1 MERSYSWRNIVWRNK
16 KRVRHFPYMIFYPT
30 ISSRVL
36 VYARYLLLTACV
48 STALSGAI
56 LLHHWKF
63 DEASG
68 SLVSDSVSSA
78 DMSIVGSATSWTNG
92 KDNGA
97 FSFNGTNYAKTT
109 VSDSVTNPSAS
120 VAIAGWFKAATNVAD
135 RSWLFQIESNY
146 GMRISNNGRLQ
157 LSFNGNVNSAPE
169 WGNSVNDGLW
179 HHFVAQN
186 DGTTTQ
192 LYIDGSSVGSRAQT
206 LSSLTDGLRHSAIG
220 ARQSGQAI
228 FAGTFDDIRYYDAV
242 LTQSEISALAQISNV
257 PPVAQADS
265 YTVAMDTQLVVGSPG
280 VLSNDSETD
289 GDEATAV
296 LVSDVASGTL
306 SLSADGSFTYDP
318 PTGFFGLI
326 SFTYQAVDTNG
337 ASNTVAVELTVVSSL
352 SSEEVNQIE
361 SDLGITLS
369 AQEILD
375 LSLIV
380 KPQSLPQWR
389 SDANL
394 RIEENRK
401 ADLTVSVVDSLGSPI
416 SGAIVNVAMQK
427 NAFKFGGVATVMDL
441 TNARGD
447 FTGDLDVAGWQQ
459 IFKSMFNSVGFNNAL
474 KPKIT
479 SQHQYIPNFMTWA
492 EENDIDVRGHLL
504 IWPGTGAVE
513 DLDDPT
519 AVSGVAY
526 GNHLSN
532 SFTSAYAT
540 YDVRGAVDTYR
551 ASARDASAKAALES
565 VVNAEITEWASQWN
579 VYEWDVVNETLSNTL
594 LQEILGYDQMAEWFN
609 LAETNKVNP
618 DADLFI
624 NEFQIVSAQF
634 EPNDNVYEARRDTYF
649 SRIDQVIIDNGPIT
663 GIGFQSRFKYGHIPP
678 ETVYARLEEYGT
690 RYPNLKLAGT
700 EFEIKDQYD
709 DSTGAAILVYDET
722 LRAQMTEE
730 ILTTYYS
737 HPNVTGM
744 NAWDFMNPEVDADD
758 PTTARALCYYDGTVK
773 LNGLVWYYLHRIRY
787 NTDVSITTPAN
798 GEVSLSGFKG
808 DYAISVTYEEND
820 YPATYALLEDG
831 SMQVQLQDVTVPPTE
846 ATIEEWPFD
855 DVANTQLADTLNVSG
870 SVQFPDATPSI
881 MTDGSGSLLVSQ
893 DASITSGGN
902 FLGSSGITIGG
913 RSKGVYELEL
923 IIASVVLT
931 GGDANGANV
940 GIGFKDSSQ
949 GSDLFRIRL
958 NKTSAG
964 LTVNTFFD
972 STYTVFH
979 TFDSVYTLTDPL
991 KLRAVIDLDANTA
1004 DIYMALGAGAE
1015 SLLGQIAI
1023 PSGAIWDQLSFSAVN
1038 NSVDWGPDDVIKIDS
1053 MIIRKLQ
1060 LDNYELWENR
1070 TNWLGETL
1078 TAEADDPDGDGIFN
1092 LMEYALGADPTT
1104 DDAISVLPKVIM
1116 LSGAPHLE
1124 MTLGVDSVDLQYSI
1138 QHSNDLIH
1146 WTTIPSTS
1154 VNGQIGD
1161 VVQIPLFNSLYQMLF
1176 SRLRVGS
1183 N

>member
-1 MERSYSWRNIVWRNK
+1 
-16 KRVRHFPYMIFYPT
+16 MIFYPT
-30 ISSRVL
+30 ITGRILACASAL
-36 VYARYLLLTACV
+36 LLLTC
-48 STALSGAI
+48 LSISLTGAN
-56 LLHHWKF
+56 LLHHWTF
-63 DEASG
+63 DEGSG
-68 SLVSDSVSSA
+68 NLVADS
-78 DMSIVGSATSWTNG
+78 VGSANMSINGSSTSWTNG
-92 KDNGA
+92 KAGGA
-97 FSFNGTNYAKTT
+97 FTFDGSNYAKTT
-109 VSDSVTNPSAS
+109 VSDSVTNPSSS
-120 VAIAGWFKAATNVAD
+120 VAITGWFKASANVAD

-157 LSFNGNVNSAPE
+157 LSFNGSVSSAPE
-169 WGNSVNDGLW
+169 WGNPINDGLW

-192 LYIDGSSVGSRAQT
+192 LYIDGFSVGSRAQSV
-206 LSSLTDGLRHSAIG
+206 SSLTNGFRHSAIG

-265 YTVAMDTQLVVGSPG
+265 YTVGMNTQLVVGSPG

-296 LVSDVASGTL
+296 LVADVASGNL
-306 SLSADGSFTYDP
+306 SLSADGSFTYYP

-326 SFTYQAVDTNG
+326 EFAYQAVDIHG

-352 SSEEVNQIE
+352 TSEEVNQIE

-380 KPQSLPQWR
+380 KPQALPQWR

-416 SGAIVNVAMQK
+416 SGATVHAELKK

-447 FTGDLDVAGWQQ
+447 FNGDLDVAGWQQ
-459 IFKSMFNSVGFNNAL
+459 IFKSMFNSVGFNNAF

-479 SQHQYIPNFMTWA
+479 GQHQYIPNFMTWA
-492 EENDIDVRGHLL
+492 AENDIDVRGHLL
-504 IWPGTGAVE
+504 IWPGTGTVQ
-513 DLDDPT
+513 DLDDT
-519 AVSGVAY
+519 NAVSGVAY

-532 SFTSAYAT
+532 SFTSAYAS
-540 YDVRGAVDTYR
+540 YNVRGAVDAYR
-551 ASARDASAKAALES
+551 ASDRGNDAKAALES
-565 VVNAEITEWASQWN
+565 VVNAEITEWASQWD

-609 LAETNKVNP
+609 LAEANKVNS

-634 EPNDNVYEARRDTYF
+634 EPNDNAYEARRDTYF
-649 SRIDQVIIDNGPIT
+649 ERIDRVIADNGPIT

-678 ETVYARLEEYGT
+678 ETVYARLEEYGA

-709 DSTGAAILVYDET
+709 DSTGNVVVAYGET

-744 NAWDFMNPEVDADD
+744 SAWDFMNPEVDADD

-787 NTDVSITTPAN
+787 NTNVSITTPAN

-808 DYAISVTYEEND
+808 DYVISVNYEGND
-820 YPATYALLEDG
+820 YPATYELLDDG
-831 SMQVQLQDVTVPPTE
+831 SIELQLTDVTVPPTE
-846 ATIEEWPFD
+846 ATIEHWPFD
-855 DVANTQLADTLNVSG
+855 DVTDTQLADSLNVGG
-870 SVQFPDATPSI
+870 SVQFSGATPSI
-881 MTDGSGSLLVSQ
+881 VTDGSGLLVVSQ
-893 DASITSGGN
+893 DASIASGGN

-931 GGDANGANV
+931 GAMRTAPMSELV
-940 GIGFKDSSQ
+940 
-949 GSDLFRIRL
+949 LRIQARVV
-958 NKTSAG
+958 TCS
-964 LTVNTFFD
+964 
-972 STYTVFH
+972 VF
-979 TFDSVYTLTDPL
+979 V
-991 KLRAVIDLDANTA
+991 
-1004 DIYMALGAGAE
+1004 
-1015 SLLGQIAI
+1015 
-1023 PSGAIWDQLSFSAVN
+1023 
-1038 NSVDWGPDDVIKIDS
+1038 
-1053 MIIRKLQ
+1053 
-1060 LDNYELWENR
+1060 
-1070 TNWLGETL
+1070 
-1078 TAEADDPDGDGIFN
+1078 
-1092 LMEYALGADPTT
+1092 
-1104 DDAISVLPKVIM
+1104 
-1116 LSGAPHLE
+1116 
-1124 MTLGVDSVDLQYSI
+1124 
-1138 QHSNDLIH
+1138 
-1146 WTTIPSTS
+1146 
-1154 VNGQIGD
+1154 
-1161 VVQIPLFNSLYQMLF
+1161 
-1176 SRLRVGS
+1176 
-1183 N
+1183 

>member
-1 MERSYSWRNIVWRNK
+1 
-16 KRVRHFPYMIFYPT
+16 MICYPT

-48 STALSGAI
+48 STALSGAN

-68 SLVSDSVSSA
+68 SLVSDSVGSA
-78 DMSIVGSATSWTNG
+78 NMSINGSSTGWTNG
-92 KDNGA
+92 KDGGA
-97 FSFNGTNYAKTT
+97 FTFDGSNYAKTT
-109 VSDSVTNPSAS
+109 TNDSVTNPSAS
-120 VAIAGWFKAATNVAD
+120 VAIAGWFKTAASVSG
-135 RSWLFQIESNY
+135 RSFLFQIERAY
-146 GMRISNNGRLQ
+146 EMRISTGGRLR
-157 LSFNGNVNSAPE
+157 LSFNGNAPTAPS
-169 WGNSVNDGLW
+169 WGDSLDDSLW

-186 DGTTTQ
+186 NGTTTQ
-192 LYIDGSSVGSRAQT
+192 LYIDGVLIGSRVEN
-206 LSSLTDGLRHSAIG
+206 LLSLTTESRASAIG
-220 ARQSGQAI
+220 AKELGTTR
-228 FAGTFDDIRYYDAV
+228 FAGSLDDVRYYDAV

-257 PPVAQADS
+257 PPIAQADS
-265 YTVAMDTQLVVGSPG
+265 YTVAMNTQLVVEPSG
-280 VLSNDSETD
+280 VLSNDSETE
-289 GDEATAV
+289 GDEVTAV
-296 LVSDVASGTL
+296 LVADVASGTL
-306 SLSADGSFTYDP
+306 SLNADGSFTYDP

-326 SFTYQAVDTNG
+326 SFTYQAVDLDG
-337 ASNTVAVELTVVSSL
+337 PSNTVDVVITVLDPSLSL
-352 SSEEVNQIE
+352 SSEEISQIE

-369 AQEILD
+369 QQDILD
-375 LSLIV
+375 VSAIV
-380 KPQSLPQWR
+380 KPQSLPLWR

-394 RIEENRK
+394 RIESHRK
-401 ADLTVSVVDSLGSPI
+401 ADLTVSVVDTVGSPI
-416 SGAIVNVAMQK
+416 SGATVHVELKK
-427 NAFKFGGVATVMDL
+427 NDFKFGGIATVTDL
-441 TNARGD
+441 TNARDD
-447 FTGDLDVAGWQQ
+447 FTGDLNVAGWQQ

-479 SQHQYIPNFMTWA
+479 SQHAYIPNFMSWA
-492 EENDIDVRGHLL
+492 AANELDVRGHLL
-504 IWPGTGAVE
+504 IWPGTGTVE
-513 DLDDPT
+513 DLNDT
-519 AVSGVAY
+519 NAVSGVAY

-565 VVNAEITEWASQWN
+565 VVNAEITEWASQWD

-594 LQEILGYDQMAEWFN
+594 LQEILGYDQMAEWFD
-609 LAETNKVNP
+609 LAEANKVNP

-634 EPNDNVYEARRDTYF
+634 EPNDDAYETRRDTYF
-649 SRIDQVIIDNGPIT
+649 SRIDQVIADNGSMT

-678 ETVYARLEEYGT
+678 ETVYARLQEYGT
-690 RYPNLKLAGT
+690 RYPDLKLVGT
-700 EFEIKDQYD
+700 EFEIKDWYD
-709 DSTGAAILVYDET
+709 TSTGNAIAVYDET

-744 NAWDFMNPEVDADD
+744 NAWDFMNPEVDAAD
-758 PTTARALCYYDGTVK
+758 PTTSRALCYYDGTVK

-787 NTDVSITTPAN
+787 HTDFTETTPAN

-808 DYAISVTYEEND
+808 EYAISVTYEGND

-846 ATIEEWPFD
+846 ATIEQWPFD

-923 IIASVVLT
+923 MIASVVLT

-1070 TNWLGETL
+1070 TNWLSETL
-1078 TAEADDPDGDGIFN
+1078 TDEADDPDGDGIFN

>member
-1 MERSYSWRNIVWRNK
+1 
-16 KRVRHFPYMIFYPT
+16 MIFYPT
-30 ISSRVL
+30 ISSRII
-36 VYARYLLLTACV
+36 ACV
-48 STALSGAI
+48 RTLSLLAFLSISLTGAN
-56 LLHHWKF
+56 LLHHWAF

-68 SLVSDSVSSA
+68 SSVADS
-78 DMSIVGSATSWTNG
+78 VGSANILIDGSSTGWTNG
-92 KDNGA
+92 KYGGA
-97 FSFNGTNYAKTT
+97 FTFDGSNYARTPT
-109 VSDSVTNPSAS
+109 NDSVTNPSAS
-120 VAIAGWFKAATNVAD
+120 VAIAGWFKTSNNIAAVST
-135 RSWLFQIESNY
+135 LFQIENKY
-146 GMRISNNGRLQ
+146 GMQISSGGKLQ
-157 LSFNGNVNSAPE
+157 LSFDRIGSVGGAPQ
-169 WGNSVNDGLW
+169 WGDPIDDGLW

-186 DGTTTQ
+186 NGTTTE
-192 LYIDGSSVGSRAQT
+192 LYIDGVSVGSRAET
-206 LSSLTDGLRHSAIG
+206 LSSLANQSRASVIG
-220 ARQSGQAI
+220 ARLNNSLS
-228 FAGTFDDIRYYDAV
+228 FEGTFDDIRYYDAV
-242 LTQSEISALAQISNV
+242 LTQSEISALSQISNV
-257 PPVAQADS
+257 PPIAQADS
-265 YTVAMDTQLVVGSPG
+265 YTVAMNTQLVVGSPG

-296 LVSDVASGTL
+296 LVADVASGNL
-306 SLSADGSFTYDP
+306 NLSADGSFTYNP
-318 PTGFFGLI
+318 PAGFFGLI
-326 SFTYQAVDTNG
+326 EFTYQAVDIHG

-369 AQEILD
+369 AQEIVD

-416 SGAIVNVAMQK
+416 SGATVNVAMQK

-459 IFKSMFNSVGFNNAL
+459 IFKSMFNSVGFNNAF

-479 SQHQYIPNFMTWA
+479 GQHQYIPNFMTWA
-492 EENDIDVRGHLL
+492 AENDIDVRGHLL
-504 IWPGTGAVE
+504 IWPGTGAIE

-519 AVSGVAY
+519 AVSGVTY

-532 SFTSAYAT
+532 EYTSAYAT
-540 YDVRGAVDTYR
+540 HDVRGAVDVYR
-551 ASARDASAKAALES
+551 ASDRDDDAKAALES
-565 VVNAEITEWASQWN
+565 VVDAEITEWASRWN
-579 VYEWDVVNETLSNTL
+579 VYEWDVVNETLNNNL

-609 LAETNKVNP
+609 IAEVEKVNP
-618 DADLFI
+618 EADLFI

-634 EPNDNVYEARRDTYF
+634 EPNDSAYEIRRDTYF
-649 SRIDQVIIDNGPIT
+649 ERIDQVIAGNGPIT

-690 RYPNLKLAGT
+690 RYPGLKLAGT

-709 DSTGAAILVYDET
+709 DNTGEAIVVYDET

-737 HPNVTGM
+737 HPNVSGM
-744 NAWDFMNPEVDADD
+744 SAWDFMNPEVDAAD
-758 PTTARALCYYDGTVK
+758 PTSARALCYYDGTVK

-787 NTDVSITTPAN
+787 NTDVTNTTPAN

-808 DYAISVTYEEND
+808 DYAISVTYEGND
-820 YPATYALLEDG
+820 YPATYELLADG
-831 SMQVQLQDVTVPPTE
+831 SMQVQLSDVTVSPTV
-846 ATIEEWPFD
+846 ATIEHWPFD
-855 DVANTQLADTLNVSG
+855 DVLNTQLADTLNVSG
-870 SVQFPDATPSI
+870 SVQFPNASPSI
-881 MTDGSGSLLVSQ
+881 MTDGSGLLVVSQ

-902 FLGSSGITIGG
+902 FLGSSEITIGG

-923 IIASVVLT
+923 IIASVELT

-958 NKTSAG
+958 NKTASG

-972 STYTVFH
+972 SIYTVFH
-979 TFDSVYTLTDPL
+979 TFDSVYTLNDPL
-991 KLRAVIDLDANTA
+991 KLRAVIDLDASTS

-1023 PSGAIWDQLSFSAVN
+1023 PLGAIWDQISFSAVN
-1038 NSVDWGPDDVIKIDS
+1038 NSADWGPDDVIKIDS
-1053 MIIRKLQ
+1053 MVIRKLQ
-1060 LDNYELWENR
+1060 LDNYGLWETR
-1070 TNWLGETL
+1070 TNWLSETL
-1078 TAEADDPDGDGIFN
+1078 TDEADDPDGDGIYN
-1092 LMEYALGADPTT
+1092 LMEYALGGDPIF
-1104 DDAISVLPKVIM
+1104 DDSVSILPKVS
-1116 LSGAPHLE
+1116 LLTGNPHLE
-1124 MTLGVDSVDLQYSI
+1124 FTLGVDSVDLQYSI
-1138 QHSNDLIH
+1138 QHSEDLID
-1146 WTTIPSTS
+1146 WTSLPGTT

-1161 VVQIPLFNSLYQMLF
+1161 VVQIPLFDALYQMLF
-1176 SRLRVGS
+1176 SRLRVSS

>member
-1 MERSYSWRNIVWRNK
+1 MC
-16 KRVRHFPYMIFYPT
+16 VRT
-30 ISSRVL
+30 
-36 VYARYLLLTACV
+36 LLLLAC
-48 STALSGAI
+48 LSISLTGAN
-56 LLHHWKF
+56 LLHHWTF
-63 DEASG
+63 DEGSG
-68 SLVSDSVSSA
+68 SLVADS
-78 DMSIVGSATSWTNG
+78 VGSANMSINGSSNSWTNG
-92 KDNGA
+92 KAGGA
-97 FSFNGTNYAKTT
+97 FTFDGSNYAKTT
-109 VSDSVTNPSAS
+109 SSDLVTNPSAS
-120 VAIAGWFKAATNVAD
+120 VAITGWFKAAANVAD
-135 RSWLFQIESNY
+135 RSWLFQIENNY

-157 LSFNGNVNSAPE
+157 LSFNGSVNSAPE
-169 WGNSVNDGLW
+169 WGNSINDGLW

-186 DGTTTQ
+186 DGTATQ

-206 LSSLTDGLRHSAIG
+206 LSSLTDGFRNSAIG

-265 YTVAMDTQLVVGSPG
+265 YTMAMNTQLVVGSPG

-296 LVSDVASGTL
+296 LVADVASGNL
-306 SLSADGSFTYDP
+306 NLSADGSFTYDP

-326 SFTYQAVDTNG
+326 EFTYQAVDIHG
-337 ASNTVAVELTVVSSL
+337 ASNTVAVELTVLSSL
-352 SSEEVNQIE
+352 SSEEVDQIE

-369 AQEILD
+369 QQEILD
-375 LSLIV
+375 LSAIV

-401 ADLTVSVVDSLGSPI
+401 ADLTVSVVDTAGSPI
-416 SGAIVNVAMQK
+416 SGATVNVELKK

-441 TNARGD
+441 TNGRGD

-459 IFKSMFNSVGFNNAL
+459 IFKSMFNSVGFNNAF

-479 SQHQYIPNFMTWA
+479 GQHQYIPNFMSWA
-492 EENDIDVRGHLL
+492 AENNIDVRGHLL

-532 SFTSAYAT
+532 AYTSDFAS

-551 ASARDASAKAALES
+551 ASARDTAAKAALES
-565 VVNAEITEWASQWN
+565 VVDAEITEWASQWD
-579 VYEWDVVNETLSNTL
+579 VYEWDVVNETLSNNL
-594 LQEILGYDQMAEWFN
+594 LQEILGDDQMAEWFN
-609 LAETNKVNP
+609 IAEANKVNP

-634 EPNDNVYEARRDTYF
+634 QPNDNAYEARRDIYF
-649 SRIDQVIIDNGPIT
+649 ERIDQVIADNGPIT

-709 DSTGAAILVYDET
+709 DSTGNVVVAYGET

-744 NAWDFMNPEVDADD
+744 SAWDFMNPEVDADD

-787 NTDVSITTPAN
+787 NTDLSMTTPAN

-808 DYAISVTYEEND
+808 DYAISVAYEGND
-820 YPATYALLEDG
+820 YPATYELLDDG
-831 SMQVQLQDVTVPPTE
+831 SIELQLTDVTVPPTE
-846 ATIEEWPFD
+846 ATIEHWPFD
-855 DVANTQLADTLNVSG
+855 DVPNTQLADTLNVGG
-870 SVQFPDATPSI
+870 SVQFPNASPSI
-881 MTDGSGSLLVSQ
+881 MTDGSGLLVVSQ
-893 DASITSGGN
+893 DASIASGGN

-958 NKTSAG
+958 NKTGNG

-991 KLRAVIDLDANTA
+991 KLRAVIDLDSNTS

-1023 PSGAIWDQLSFSAVN
+1023 SPGAIWDQISFSAVN
-1038 NSVDWGPDDVIKIDS
+1038 NSVDWGPNDVIKIDS
-1053 MIIRKLQ
+1053 MVIRKLQ
-1060 LDNYELWENR
+1060 LDNYELWETR
-1070 TNWLGETL
+1070 TNWLSETL
-1078 TAEADDPDGDGIFN
+1078 TDEADDPDGDGIYN
-1092 LMEYALGADPTT
+1092 LMEYALGGDPIL
-1104 DDAISVLPKVIM
+1104 DDSVSILPKVSL
-1116 LSGAPHLE
+1116 LSGNPHLE
-1124 MTLGVDSVDLQYSI
+1124 FTLGVDSVDLRYSI
-1138 QHSNDLIH
+1138 QHSEDLID
-1146 WTTIPSTS
+1146 WTSLPGTT

-1161 VVQIPLFNSLYQMLF
+1161 VVQIPLFDTLYQMLF
-1176 SRLRVGS
+1176 SRLRVS
-1183 N
+1183 NN

>member
-1 MERSYSWRNIVWRNK
+1 
-16 KRVRHFPYMIFYPT
+16 MIFYPT
-30 ISSRVL
+30 ISI
-36 VYARYLLLTACV
+36 RYIVCIHACLLFACLSIPLT
-48 STALSGAI
+48 GAN

-63 DEASG
+63 DEGSG
-68 SLVSDSVSSA
+68 SLMADS
-78 DMSIVGSATSWTNG
+78 VGSANMSINGSSTSWANG
-92 KDNGA
+92 KDGGA
-97 FSFNGTNYAKTT
+97 FTFDGSNYARTPT
-109 VSDSVTNPSAS
+109 NDLVTNLSAS
-120 VAIAGWFKAATNVAD
+120 VAITGWFKTATNVVAV
-135 RSWLFQIESNY
+135 STLFQIENKY
-146 GMRISNNGRLQ
+146 GMQISNGGKLQ
-157 LSFNGNVNSAPE
+157 LSFDRIGSVGGAPE
-169 WGNSVNDGLW
+169 WGDPVNDGLW

-192 LYIDGSSVGSRAQT
+192 LFIDGVSVGSRAET
-206 LSSLTDGLRHSAIG
+206 LSSLANQSRASVFG
-220 ARQSGQAI
+220 ARLNNTLS
-228 FAGTFDDIRYYDAV
+228 FAGTLDDVRYYDAV
-242 LTQSEISALAQISNV
+242 LTQSEITALSQISNV
-257 PPVAQADS
+257 PPIAQADS
-265 YTVAMDTQLVVGSPG
+265 YTLAMNTQLVVGSPG

-289 GDEATAV
+289 GDEAAAV
-296 LVSDVASGTL
+296 LVADVASGTL
-306 SLSADGSFTYDP
+306 NLNADGSFTYDP
-318 PTGFFGLI
+318 LTGFSGLI
-326 SFTYQAVDTNG
+326 EFTYQAEDIHG
-337 ASNTVAVELTVVSSL
+337 ASSAVTVELTVLSSL
-352 SSEEVNQIE
+352 TSEEINQIE

-369 AQEILD
+369 QQDILD

-389 SDANL
+389 IDANQ
-394 RIEENRK
+394 RIESHRK

-416 SGAIVNVAMQK
+416 SGATVNAALQK

-447 FTGDLDVAGWQQ
+447 FDGDLDVAGWQQ
-459 IFKSMFNSVGFNNAL
+459 IFKSMFNSVGFNNAF

-479 SQHQYIPNFMTWA
+479 SQHQHIPNFMSWA
-492 EENDIDVRGHLL
+492 AESDIDVRGHLL
-504 IWPGTGAVE
+504 IWPGTGTVE
-513 DLDDPT
+513 DLDDT
-519 AVSGVAY
+519 NAVSGVAY

-532 SFTSAYAT
+532 ANTSDFAS
-540 YDVRGAVDTYR
+540 YDVRGAVDAYR
-551 ASARDASAKAALES
+551 TSDRDTTAKATLKS
-565 VVNAEITEWASQWN
+565 VVNAEITEWASQWD

-609 LAETNKVNP
+609 LAEANKVNS

-634 EPNDNVYEARRDTYF
+634 QPNDNAYEARRDTYF
-649 SRIDQVIIDNGPIT
+649 ERIDSVIDDDGAIT

-709 DSTGAAILVYDET
+709 DSTGNVVVAYSET

-744 NAWDFMNPEVDADD
+744 SAWDFMNPEVDADD

-787 NTDVSITTPAN
+787 NTDVSISTPAN

-808 DYAISVTYEEND
+808 DYAISVTYEGND
-820 YPATYALLEDG
+820 YPALYELLEDG
-831 SMQVQLQDVTVPPTE
+831 SMQVQLSDVTVPPTV
-846 ATIEEWPFD
+846 ATIEHWPFND
-855 DVANTQLADTLNVSG
+855 IPNTQLADTVNVSG
-870 SVQFPDATPSI
+870 SVQFPNASPSI
-881 MTDGSGSLLVSQ
+881 MTDGSGLLVVSQ
-893 DASITSGGN
+893 DASIASGGN

-913 RSKGVYELEL
+913 RSKGVYELEM

-958 NKTSAG
+958 NKTGTG

-991 KLRAVIDLDANTA
+991 KLRAVIDLDANA
-1004 DIYMALGAGAE
+1004 SDIYMALGAGAE

-1023 PSGAIWDQLSFSAVN
+1023 PSGAIWDQISFSAVN
-1038 NSVDWGPDDVIKIDS
+1038 NSVDWGPNDVIKIDT
-1053 MIIRKLQ
+1053 IVIRKLQ
-1060 LDNYELWENR
+1060 LDNYELWETR
-1070 TNWLGETL
+1070 TNWLSETL
-1078 TAEADDPDGDGIFN
+1078 TNEADDPDGDGIYN
-1092 LMEYALGADPTT
+1092 LLEYALGGDPIL
-1104 DDAISVLPKVIM
+1104 DDSASILPKVSL
-1116 LSGAPHLE
+1116 LSGNPHLE
-1124 MTLGVDSVDLQYSI
+1124 FTLGVDSVDLQYSI
-1138 QHSNDLIH
+1138 QHSEDLID
-1146 WTTIPSTS
+1146 WTSVPSTK
-1154 VNGQIGD
+1154 VNGQIGE
-1161 VVQIPLFNSLYQMLF
+1161 VVQIPLFDALYQMLF
-1176 SRLRVGS
+1176 SRLRVDS

>member
-1 MERSYSWRNIVWRNK
+1 
-16 KRVRHFPYMIFYPT
+16 MIFYPT
-30 ISSRVL
+30 ISGRIL
-36 VYARYLLLTACV
+36 ACV
-48 STALSGAI
+48 SALLLLACLSTSLTGAT
-56 LLHHWKF
+56 LLHHWTF
-63 DEASG
+63 DEGSG
-68 SLVSDSVSSA
+68 SLVADS
-78 DMSIVGSATSWTNG
+78 VGSANMSINGTSNSWTNG
-92 KDNGA
+92 KAGGA
-97 FSFNGTNYAKTT
+97 FTFDGSNYARTDT
-109 VSDSVTNPSAS
+109 SDIVTNPSSS
-120 VAIAGWFKAATNVAD
+120 VAIAGWFKTAANVAD

-157 LSFNGNVNSAPE
+157 LSFNGSVNSAPE
-169 WGNSVNDGLW
+169 WGSPIDDGLW
-179 HHFVAQN
+179 YHFVAQN

-206 LSSLTDGLRHSAIG
+206 LSSLTDGFRNSAIG

-265 YTVAMDTQLVVGSPG
+265 YTVAMNTELVVGSPG

-296 LVSDVASGTL
+296 LVDDVALGNL
-306 SLSADGSFTYDP
+306 NLSADGSFTYDP

-326 SFTYQAVDTNG
+326 EFTYQAVDIHG
-337 ASNTVAVELTVVSSL
+337 ASNAVAVELTVVSSL
-352 SSEEVNQIE
+352 TSEEVNQIE
-361 SDLGITLS
+361 SDLGITLNT
-369 AQEILD
+369 QKILD

-380 KPQSLPQWR
+380 KPQALPQWR

-416 SGAIVNVAMQK
+416 SGATVHADLKK

-447 FTGDLDVAGWQQ
+447 FTGDLDFAGWQQ

-479 SQHQYIPNFMTWA
+479 GQHQYIPDFMSWA
-492 EENDIDVRGHLL
+492 AGNDIDVRGHLL
-504 IWPGTGAVE
+504 IWPGTGTVE
-513 DLDDPT
+513 DLDDT
-519 AVSGVAY
+519 NAVSGVAY

-532 SFTSAYAT
+532 SFTSAYAS
-540 YDVRGAVDTYR
+540 YNVRGAVDAYR
-551 ASARDASAKAALES
+551 ASDRGNDAKAALES
-565 VVNAEITEWASQWN
+565 VVNAEITEWASQWD

-609 LAETNKVNP
+609 LAEANKVNA

-634 EPNDNVYEARRDTYF
+634 EPNDNVYESRRDTYF
-649 SRIDQVIIDNGPIT
+649 ERIDRVIADNGPIT

-678 ETVYARLEEYGT
+678 ETVYARLDEYGT

-709 DSTGAAILVYDET
+709 DSTGNVVVAYSET

-744 NAWDFMNPEVDADD
+744 SAWDFMNPEVDADD

-787 NTDVSITTPAN
+787 NTNVSITTPAN

-808 DYAISVTYEEND
+808 DYVISVNYEGND
-820 YPATYALLEDG
+820 YPATYELLDDG
-831 SMQVQLQDVTVPPTE
+831 SIELQLTDVTVPPTE
-846 ATIEEWPFD
+846 ATIEQWPFG
-855 DVANTQLADTLNVSG
+855 DVPNTQLADTLNVG
-870 SVQFPDATPSI
+870 GTVQFSGATPSI
-881 MTDGSGSLLVSQ
+881 VTDGSGLLVVSQ
-893 DASITSGGN
+893 DASIASSGN

-923 IIASVVLT
+923 IIASVELT
-931 GGDANGANV
+931 GGDASGANV

-958 NKTSAG
+958 NKTGNG

-972 STYTVFH
+972 SNYTVFH

-991 KLRAVIDLDANTA
+991 KLRAVIDLDANTS

-1023 PSGAIWDQLSFSAVN
+1023 PSGAIWDRISFSAVN
-1038 NSVDWGPDDVIKIDS
+1038 NSVVWGPDDVIKIDS
-1053 MIIRKLQ
+1053 MVIRKLQ
-1060 LDNYELWENR
+1060 LDNYDLWETR
-1070 TNWLGETL
+1070 TNWLSETL
-1078 TAEADDPDGDGIFN
+1078 TDEVDDPDGDGIYN
-1092 LMEYALGADPTT
+1092 LMEYALGGDPIL
-1104 DDAISVLPKVIM
+1104 DDSVSILPRVN
-1116 LSGAPHLE
+1116 LLTGNPHIE
-1124 MTLGVDSVDLQYSI
+1124 FTLGVDSVDLQYSI
-1138 QHSNDLIH
+1138 QHSEDLID
-1146 WTTIPSTS
+1146 WTSLPSTT

-1161 VVQIPLFNSLYQMLF
+1161 VVQIPLFDTLYQTLF
-1176 SRLRVGS
+1176 SRLRVSS

>member
-1 MERSYSWRNIVWRNK
+1 
-16 KRVRHFPYMIFYPT
+16 MIFYPT
-30 ISSRVL
+30 NSSRFIVF
-36 VYARYLLLTACV
+36 VRALLLLACL
-48 STALSGAI
+48 STPLTGAN
-56 LLHHWKF
+56 LLHHWTF
-63 DEASG
+63 DEGSG
-68 SLVSDSVSSA
+68 SSVADSAGSA
-78 DMSIVGSATSWTNG
+78 DMSINGSSAGWTNG
-92 KDNGA
+92 KDGGA
-97 FSFNGTNYAKTT
+97 FTFDGSNYAKTT
-109 VSDSVTNPSAS
+109 VSDSVTNPSSS
-120 VAIAGWFKAATNVAD
+120 VAITGWFKAAANVAD

-146 GMRISNNGRLQ
+146 GMRISDNGRLQ
-157 LSFNGNVNSAPE
+157 LSFNGSVNSAPE
-169 WGNSVNDGLW
+169 WGNPINDGLW

-192 LYIDGSSVGSRAQT
+192 LYIDGFSVGSRAQS
-206 LSSLTDGLRHSAIG
+206 LSSLANGFRHSAIG

-257 PPVAQADS
+257 PPIAQADS
-265 YTVAMDTQLVVGSPG
+265 YTVAMNTQLVVGSPG

-296 LVSDVASGTL
+296 LVANVASGNL
-306 SLSADGSFTYDP
+306 NLSADGSFIYDP

-326 SFTYQAVDTNG
+326 SFTYQAVDIHG
-337 ASNTVAVELTVVSSL
+337 ASNTVSVELTVVSSL

-389 SDANL
+389 SDANQ
-394 RIEENRK
+394 RIESHRK
-401 ADLTVSVVDSLGSPI
+401 ADLTVSVVDNAGSPI
-416 SGAIVNVAMQK
+416 SGATVHAELKK

-447 FTGDLDVAGWQQ
+447 FTGDLDVGGWQQ
-459 IFKSMFNSVGFNNAL
+459 IFKSMFNSVGFNNAF

-479 SQHQYIPNFMTWA
+479 GQHQYIPNFMTWA
-492 EENDIDVRGHLL
+492 AENDIDVRGHLL
-504 IWPGTGAVE
+504 IWPGTGSIG

-519 AVSGVAY
+519 AVSGAAY

-532 SFTSAYAT
+532 EWTSDFAS

-551 ASARDASAKAALES
+551 ASDRGNDAKAALES
-565 VVNAEITEWASQWN
+565 VVDAEITEWASQWD

-609 LAETNKVNP
+609 LAEANKVNS

-649 SRIDQVIIDNGPIT
+649 ERIDRVIADNGPIT

-678 ETVYARLEEYGT
+678 ETVYARLEEYGA

-709 DSTGAAILVYDET
+709 DSTGNAVVVYGET

-744 NAWDFMNPEVDADD
+744 SAWDFMNPEVDAAD

-808 DYAISVTYEEND
+808 DYAISVTYEGND
-820 YPATYALLEDG
+820 YPATYELLSDG
-831 SMQVQLQDVTVPPTE
+831 SMQVQLSDVTVPPTV
-846 ATIEEWPFD
+846 ATIEHWPFD
-855 DVANTQLADTLNVSG
+855 DVADTQLADSLNVG
-870 SVQFPDATPSI
+870 GTVQFPGLTPSI
-881 MTDGSGSLLVSQ
+881 VTDGSGLLVVSQ

-902 FLGSSGITIGG
+902 FLGSSGITIGR

-958 NKTSAG
+958 NKTGNG

-979 TFDSVYTLTDPL
+979 TFDSVYTLNDTL
-991 KLRAVIDLDANTA
+991 KLRAVIDLDANTS

-1023 PSGAIWDQLSFSAVN
+1023 PSGAIWDRISFSAVN

-1053 MIIRKLQ
+1053 MVIRKLQ
-1060 LDNYELWENR
+1060 LDNYDLWETR
-1070 TNWLGETL
+1070 TNWLSETL
-1078 TAEADDPDGDGIFN
+1078 TDEADDPDGDGIYN
-1092 LMEYALGADPTT
+1092 LMEYALGGDPML
-1104 DDAISVLPKVIM
+1104 DDSVSILPKVS
-1116 LSGAPHLE
+1116 LLTGNPHLE
-1124 MTLGVDSVDLQYSI
+1124 FTLGVDSVDLQYSI
-1138 QHSNDLIH
+1138 QHSEDLID
-1146 WTTIPSTS
+1146 WTSLPSTT

-1161 VVQIPLFNSLYQMLF
+1161 VVQIPLFDTLYQMLF
-1176 SRLRVGS
+1176 SRLRVSS

>member
-1 MERSYSWRNIVWRNK
+1 
-16 KRVRHFPYMIFYPT
+16 MIFYPT
-30 ISSRVL
+30 ISIRFIVFIHAL
-36 VYARYLLLTACV
+36 LLLTC
-48 STALSGAI
+48 LSISLTGAN
-56 LLHHWKF
+56 LLHHWTF
-63 DEASG
+63 DEGSG
-68 SLVSDSVSSA
+68 NLVADS
-78 DMSIVGSATSWTNG
+78 VGSANMSINGSSTSWTNG
-92 KDNGA
+92 KAGGA
-97 FSFNGTNYAKTT
+97 FTFDGSNYAKTT
-109 VSDSVTNPSAS
+109 VSDSVTNPSSS
-120 VAIAGWFKAATNVAD
+120 VAITGWFKASANVAD

-157 LSFNGNVNSAPE
+157 LSFDGSVSSAPE
-169 WGNSVNDGLW
+169 WGNPVNDGLW

-192 LYIDGSSVGSRAQT
+192 LYIDGVSVGSRAQT
-206 LSSLTDGLRHSAIG
+206 LSSLTDGFMNSAIG

-228 FAGTFDDIRYYDAV
+228 FAGTFDDVRYYDAV
-242 LTQSEISALAQISNV
+242 LTQSEVTALSQISDV

-265 YTVAMDTQLVVGSPG
+265 YTVGMNTQLVVGSPG

-296 LVSDVASGTL
+296 LVADVASGNL

-318 PTGFFGLI
+318 LTGFSGLI
-326 SFTYQAVDTNG
+326 EFTYKAVDIHG
-337 ASNTVAVELTVVSSL
+337 DSSTVTVQLTVLSSL
-352 SSEEVNQIE
+352 TSEEISQIE
-361 SDLGITLS
+361 SNLGITLS
-369 AQEILD
+369 QQDILD

-380 KPQSLPQWR
+380 KPQSIPQWR
-389 SDANL
+389 SDANQ
-394 RIEENRK
+394 RIESHRK

-416 SGAIVNVAMQK
+416 SGATVNVALQN

-447 FTGDLDVAGWQQ
+447 FDGDLDVAGWQQ
-459 IFKSMFNSVGFNNAL
+459 IFKSMFNSVGFNNAF
-474 KPKIT
+474 KPKIA
-479 SQHQYIPNFMTWA
+479 SQHQYIPNFMNWA
-492 EENDIDVRGHLL
+492 AENDIDVRGHLL
-504 IWPGTGAVE
+504 IWPGTGSIE
-513 DLDDPT
+513 DLDDST
-519 AVSGVAY
+519 AVSGVTY

-532 SFTSAYAT
+532 ANTSNFAS

-551 ASARDASAKAALES
+551 ASDRGNDAKAALES
-565 VVNAEITEWASQWN
+565 VVDAEITEWASRWN

-609 LAETNKVNP
+609 IAEANKVNP

-634 EPNDNVYEARRDTYF
+634 EPNDNAYEARRDIYF
-649 SRIDQVIIDNGPIT
+649 ERIDQVIADNGPIT

-709 DSTGAAILVYDET
+709 DSTGNVVVAYSET

-744 NAWDFMNPEVDADD
+744 SAWDFMNPEVDADD

-787 NTDVSITTPAN
+787 NTDASMTTPAN

-808 DYAISVTYEEND
+808 DYAISVNYEGND
-820 YPATYALLEDG
+820 YPATYELLEDG
-831 SMQVQLQDVTVPPTE
+831 SMQVQLSDVTVPPTV
-846 ATIEEWPFD
+846 ATIEHWPFND
-855 DVANTQLADTLNVSG
+855 IPNTQLADTVNVSG
-870 SVQFPDATPSI
+870 SVQFPNASPSI
-881 MTDGSGSLLVSQ
+881 MTDGSGLLVVSQ
-893 DASITSGGN
+893 DASIASGGN

-958 NKTSAG
+958 NKTGNG

-979 TFDSVYTLTDPL
+979 TFDSVFTLSDPL
-991 KLRAVIDLDANTA
+991 KLRAVIDLDANTS

-1023 PSGAIWDQLSFSAVN
+1023 PSGAIWDQISFSAVN
-1038 NSVDWGPDDVIKIDS
+1038 NSVDWGPNDVIKIDS
-1053 MIIRKLQ
+1053 MVIRKLQ
-1060 LDNYELWENR
+1060 LDNYELWETR

-1078 TAEADDPDGDGIFN
+1078 TNEADDPDGDGICN
-1092 LMEYALGADPTT
+1092 LMEYALGGDPIS
-1104 DDAISVLPKVIM
+1104 DDSASIQPKVSL
-1116 LSGAPHLE
+1116 LSGNPQFE
-1124 MTLGVDSVDLQYSI
+1124 FTLGVDSVDLQYSI
-1138 QHSNDLIH
+1138 QHSEDLID
-1146 WTTIPSTS
+1146 WTSLPGTK

-1161 VVQIPLFNSLYQMLF
+1161 VVQIPLFDALYQMLF
-1176 SRLRVGS
+1176 SRLRVDS

>member
-1 MERSYSWRNIVWRNK
+1 MFFHPTTSRRIIAC
-16 KRVRHFPYMIFYPT
+16 VR
-30 ISSRVL
+30 
-36 VYARYLLLTACV
+36 ALLLLACL
-48 STALSGAI
+48 STSLPGAN
-56 LLHHWKF
+56 LLHHWTF
-63 DEASG
+63 DEGSG
-68 SLVSDSVSSA
+68 SLVTDS
-78 DMSIVGSATSWTNG
+78 VGSANMSINGSSTGWTNG
-92 KDNGA
+92 RSGGA
-97 FSFNGTNYAKTT
+97 FTFDGSNNARTTTN
-109 VSDSVTNPSAS
+109 DSVTNPSSS
-120 VAIAGWFKAATNVAD
+120 VAITGWFKTANNTAGIRT
-135 RSWLFQIESNY
+135 LFQIENKY
-146 GMRISNNGRLQ
+146 GMQISNSGRLQ
-157 LSFNGNVNSAPE
+157 LSFNRIGNVGGSPQ
-169 WGNSVNDGLW
+169 WGDPVDDGLW

-186 DGTTTQ
+186 NGTTTQ
-192 LYIDGSSVGSRAQT
+192 LYIDGVLIGSRAEI
-206 LSSLTDGLRHSAIG
+206 LSSLSNQSRASALG
-220 ARQSGQAI
+220 ARLSNLNS
-228 FAGTFDDIRYYDAV
+228 FAGSLDDIRYYDAA

-257 PPVAQADS
+257 PPVAQTDS
-265 YTVAMDTQLVVGSPG
+265 YTVAMNTPLIVGSPG
-280 VLSNDSETD
+280 VLANDSEAD
-289 GDEATAV
+289 GDEITAV
-296 LVSDVASGTL
+296 LVADVASGNL

-326 SFTYQAVDTNG
+326 EFTYQAVDIDG
-337 ASNTVAVELTVVSSL
+337 ASNTVAVELTVLSSL
-352 SSEEVNQIE
+352 SPEEVNQIE

-369 AQEILD
+369 QQEILD
-375 LSLIV
+375 LSAIV

-401 ADLTVSVVDSLGSPI
+401 ADLTVSVVDTAGSPI
-416 SGAIVNVAMQK
+416 SGATVNVELKK

-441 TNARGD
+441 TDGRGD

-459 IFKSMFNSVGFNNAL
+459 IFKSMFNSVGFNNAF

-479 SQHQYIPNFMTWA
+479 GQHQYIPNFMSWA
-492 EENDIDVRGHLL
+492 AENNIDVRGHLL

-532 SFTSAYAT
+532 AYTSDFAS

-551 ASARDASAKAALES
+551 ASARDTAAKAALES
-565 VVNAEITEWASQWN
+565 VVDAEITEWASQWD
-579 VYEWDVVNETLSNTL
+579 VYEWDVVNETLSNNL
-594 LQEILGYDQMAEWFN
+594 LQEILGDDQMAEWFN
-609 LAETNKVNP
+609 IAEANKVNP

-634 EPNDNVYEARRDTYF
+634 EPNDNAYEARRDTYF
-649 SRIDQVIIDNGPIT
+649 ERIDQVIADNGPIT

-678 ETVYARLEEYGT
+678 ETVYARLQEYGT

-709 DSTGAAILVYDET
+709 DSTGNAIVVYDEA

-744 NAWDFMNPEVDADD
+744 SAWDFMNPEVDADD
-758 PTTARALCYYDGTVK
+758 PTTNRALCYYDGTVK

-787 NTDVSITTPAN
+787 NTDLSMTTPAN

-808 DYAISVTYEEND
+808 DYAISVNYEGND
-820 YPATYALLEDG
+820 YPATYELLDDG
-831 SMQVQLQDVTVPPTE
+831 SMQMQLPDVTVPPTE
-846 ATIEEWPFD
+846 ATIEHWPFD
-855 DVANTQLADTLNVSG
+855 DVPNTQLADTLNVGG
-870 SVQFPDATPSI
+870 SVQFPNASPSI
-881 MTDGSGSLLVSQ
+881 MTDGSGLLVVSQ
-893 DASITSGGN
+893 DASIASGGN

-958 NKTSAG
+958 NKTGIG

-991 KLRAVIDLDANTA
+991 KLRAVIDLDSNSS

-1023 PSGAIWDQLSFSAVN
+1023 PPDAIWDQISFSAVN
-1038 NSVDWGPDDVIKIDS
+1038 NSVDWGPNDVIKIDS
-1053 MIIRKLQ
+1053 MVIRKLQ
-1060 LDNYELWENR
+1060 LDNYELWETR
-1070 TNWLGETL
+1070 TNWLSETL
-1078 TAEADDPDGDGIFN
+1078 TDEADDPDGDGIYN
-1092 LMEYALGADPTT
+1092 LMEYALGGDPILY
-1104 DDAISVLPKVIM
+1104 DSVSILPKVSL
-1116 LSGAPHLE
+1116 LSGNPHLE
-1124 MTLGVDSVDLQYSI
+1124 FTLGVDSVDLRYFI
-1138 QHSNDLIH
+1138 QHSEDLID
-1146 WTTIPSTS
+1146 WTSLPGTT

-1161 VVQIPLFNSLYQMLF
+1161 VVQIPLFDALYQMLF
-1176 SRLRVGS
+1176 SRLRVS
-1183 N
+1183 SH